1 MMKELVLVIGGSD
14 SSGGAGIQADIKSI
28 TVQGAYAAS
37 AITSITSQ
45 NTQGVQEIFDLPT
58 DLIISQIDS
67 VISDLDIKV
76 VKIGMLNNIDLIRF
90 ISRELKTMQ
99 LVVDPVM
106 VATSGDVLVSEEVI
120 GIMKDVL
127 FQNAEIITPNLA
139 EAEVLSGVK
148 INNEKDQL
156 TAAKELLKLG
166 SKHVL
171 VKGGHLEG
179 SIIKDILVANDY
191 EEHFEHKK
199 VSTENIHGTGCTLAS
214 SIAAKLAQD
223 IPIKIAVKE
232 SIDFVLSLLSA
243 SPKVGKG
250 NGPLVHGIK
259 LN

>member
-1 MMKELVLVIGGSD
+1 
-14 SSGGAGIQADIKSI
+14 
-28 TVQGAYAAS
+28 
-37 AITSITSQ
+37 
-45 NTQGVQEIFDLPT
+45 
-58 DLIISQIDS
+58 
-67 VISDLDIKV
+67 
-76 VKIGMLNNIDLIRF
+76 
-90 ISRELKTMQ
+90 
-99 LVVDPVM
+99 M

-148 INNEKDQL
+148 INNEKDQV

-179 SIIKDILVANDY
+179 EIIKDILVTNDY

-199 VSTENIHGTGCTLAS
+199 VSTENTHGTGCTLAS

-223 IPIKIAVKE
+223 IPMKTAVKE
-232 SIDFVLSLLSA
+232 SIDFVVSLLSA
-243 SPKVGKG
+243 SPKVGRG
-250 NGPLVHGIK
+250 NGPLVHGVK